1 MSRHNQQLEILAAR
15 QRLFNGG
22 FRIDR
27 HRFNDDTHTG
37 GTPHSVKVEQ
47 QPVGDVHERRG
58 AGTPCRE
65 PLFDTRPRPPVRL
78 DRRRT
83 RPLGEFPGAQI
94 AEPRRRGPEGT
105 GDEDALTGARPRTGQ
120 GLGGVV
126 FQRAEHGDA
135 RHGHRRAR
143 KVTTHNDAAPH
154 PGRRRHA
161 GAQPVEVGVGCHA
174 QAGKQVC
181 RPGTHGSDV
190 TDGGGDRSPAE
201 VLLGEQCQVGMHAG
215 DRNVGC
221 DHQPR
226 VGDANDGG
234 VVPEPQLARR
244 CGTELRR
251 QRNPDSLEGGV
262 LGATSW
268 AVVPG
273 SWFWRPHSPCLAL
286 RVPASRRRYAPLA
299 CCRRNRT

>member
-1 MSRHNQQLEILAAR
+1 VSRHNQQLEILAAR

-105 GDEDALTGARPRTGQ
+105 GDEDALTGARPERVRASA
-120 GLGGVV
+120 GLSSSVPSTV
-126 FQRAEHGDA
+126 MLAMATAE
-135 RHGHRRAR
+135 R
-143 KVTTHNDAAPH
+143 
-154 PGRRRHA
+154 
-161 GAQPVEVGVGCHA
+161 E
-174 QAGKQVC
+174 
-181 RPGTHGSDV
+181 
-190 TDGGGDRSPAE
+190 RSPPTTMQPHTPAAAATPAHSPSRSVSGATHRLE
-201 VLLGEQCQVGMHAG
+201 SRCVGRAPMAAMSLTVAATARQPRSSSVSSGRSACTPATAMSVATTNRGSAMRMTAASSPNHSSPGGAG
-215 DRNVGC
+215 PNCAASETPIRSRAASSA
-221 DHQPR
+221 PR
-226 VGDANDGG
+226 VGPLYPGPGFG
-234 VVPEPQLARR
+234 VRTHLA
-244 CGTELRR
+244 
-251 QRNPDSLEGGV
+251 
-262 LGATSW
+262 
-268 AVVPG
+268 
-273 SWFWRPHSPCLAL
+273 
-286 RVPASRRRYAPLA
+286 
-299 CCRRNRT
+299 